1 MDPDPQ
7 SRSFRRT
14 MYRAAERLTGRRIEA
29 TYRALLAHDTLGA
42 DEIRALQWHKLKA
55 LLEDVYSSV
64 PFYRRRFEEAGI
76 RPDDVRGWE
85 DFRRLPLTS
94 KRDIKAAYPHEVVA
108 SDRLH
113 TRLIER
119 VTTGTTDAPLRFVID
134 TEMFDLGVARA
145 LRVLDWAG
153 STLGDRMVQLGPI
166 RERRGLQHR
175 LFAHMTQRLVLDT
188 LALTT
193 SSTPLC
199 CPADTSVPDRIDL
212 DRAGRYCRS
221 IAAQRPGLI
230 YGYVTDLLALAAYIE
245 HTGFTGIRPRAVVS
259 SAEILT
265 DPARRRLETIF
276 GAEVFDLYGAT
287 EFPAI
292 ACECEVHNGLHV
304 LSDSYVVE
312 IISDG
317 RDASP
322 GETGEVV
329 ITDLDNRVMPFIR
342 YRIGDAARATDRRC
356 SCGRSFPLIDMIEG
370 RTSEVVVAPGGRLLL
385 ARRFATIL
393 QEMEDVRAFR
403 IVQER
408 IDRLDVQIV
417 TRPSWTS
424 QHGESLLQRI
434 RALVGE
440 DMEVTLSQV
449 PDLAVDPSRKERY
462 LYSSVEYDIVGGR
475 CYRS

>member
-1 MDPDPQ
+1 
-7 SRSFRRT
+7 
-14 MYRAAERLTGRRIEA
+14 
-29 TYRALLAHDTLGA
+29 
-42 DEIRALQWHKLKA
+42 
-55 LLEDVYSSV
+55 
-64 PFYRRRFEEAGI
+64 
-76 RPDDVRGWE
+76 
-85 DFRRLPLTS
+85 
-94 KRDIKAAYPHEVVA
+94 
-108 SDRLH
+108 
-113 TRLIER
+113 
-119 VTTGTTDAPLRFVID
+119 
-134 TEMFDLGVARA
+134 
-145 LRVLDWAG
+145 
-153 STLGDRMVQLGPI
+153 
-166 RERRGLQHR
+166 
-175 LFAHMTQRLVLDT
+175 
-188 LALTT
+188 
-193 SSTPLC
+193 
-199 CPADTSVPDRIDL
+199 
-212 DRAGRYCRS
+212 
-221 IAAQRPGLI
+221 
-230 YGYVTDLLALAAYIE
+230 
-245 HTGFTGIRPRAVVS
+245 
-259 SAEILT
+259 
-265 DPARRRLETIF
+265 
-276 GAEVFDLYGAT
+276 
-287 EFPAI
+287 
-292 ACECEVHNGLHV
+292 
-304 LSDSYVVE
+304 VE

-424 QHGESLLQRI
+424 QHGESLIQRI